1 MFEVIRIKNDNKT
14 VIENLGTME
23 EDDFIEFSKKYIGKD
38 TSQWGT
44 IFNDEKEIL
53 SDIEFIKG
61 TGNEMWF
68 ETEDTN
74 LIINYVEKGE
84 LKYNATLI
92 TLEEFDSRIA
102 REEEKVIKLEDKI
115 LAYKEEIKKLEEEK
129 NNYIIKERQA
139 LDKLNVARKTIIN
152 EYQDKL
158 INCINSEKGTLS
170 KKRICEIIKQKI

>member
-1 MFEVIRIKNDNKT
+1 MLSREKLKKFLLPEKKQEMQTIPIRDLKEYLVKDFQKIK
-14 VIENLGTME
+14 ENEIIISNL
-23 EDDFIEFSKKYIGKD
+23 KD
-38 TSQWGT
+38 R
-44 IFNDEKEIL
+44 IDVLEK
-53 SDIEFIKG
+53 
-61 TGNEMWF
+61 
-68 ETEDTN
+68 
-74 LIINYVEKGE
+74 VE